1 MIDNELLNSI
11 ANISAHL
18 GPGYKVSVRNYFSGY
33 QVNWSKPGVSV
44 MWRDIRWDTECVE
57 ILCNSSNNTRMIE
70 IKDLNVKLQ

>member
-33 QVNWSKPGVSV
+33 QVNWSKPEISV
-44 MWRDIRWDTECVE
+44 MWRDIRWDTNCVE
-57 ILCNSSNNTRMIE
+57 ILYNSSNKTIMIE
-70 IKDLNVKLQ
+70 IDDLNVSLQ